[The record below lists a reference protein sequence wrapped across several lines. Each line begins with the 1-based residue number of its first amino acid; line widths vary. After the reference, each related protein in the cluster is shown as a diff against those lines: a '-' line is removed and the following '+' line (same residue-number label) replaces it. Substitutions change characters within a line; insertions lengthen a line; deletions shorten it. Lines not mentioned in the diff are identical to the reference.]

1 MPPRAVL
8 FDFDGVIA
16 DTENHHIAAW
26 QRTLLAL
33 GWEIPDEEAS
43 RSAEVDDR
51 QFLRELFAARG
62 VEGGDIEGWTRKKQ
76 KLTVELLRDAPRI
89 YPGVIEL
96 IGNLRGRVRLAVVS
110 GTWRENVEAVLATPS
125 LAGEFELI
133 VGKEDVKAV
142 KPYPEA
148 YLLALRK
155 LRIGPADAV
164 AIEDSPSG
172 ITAAR
177 AAGIP
182 SVAVGHRREFGHW
195 VGDSVYF
202 TGLEP
207 VSGLMRH
214 LALTDAGV

>member
-26 QRTLLAL
+26 QRTLLTL
-33 GWEIPDEEAS
+33 GWEVSDEEAS

-51 QFLRELFAARG
+51 EFLRELFASRG
-62 VEGGDIEGWTRKKQ
+62 VEGGDVEGWVRKKQ
-76 KLTVELLRDAPRI
+76 KLTIALLRDAPRI

-110 GTWRENVEAVLATPS
+110 STWRENVESVLSNPC

-133 VGKEDVKAV
+133 VGKEDVSSV
-142 KPYPEA
+142 KPHPEA
-148 YLLALRK
+148 YLLAVRK
-155 LRIGPADAV
+155 LGIGPAEAV

-177 AAGIP
+177 AAGIA
-182 SVAVGHRREFGHW
+182 SIAVGHRREFGHW

-214 LALTDAGV
+214 LELTKTSV